1 MSRELKI
8 TEALLKR
15 MQILFRGDKLNAS
28 ECKDALCQEMLK
40 EGILVC
46 VKNGRGMV
54 CYAPEAKALQEFLA
68 SKNDAFRNLET
79 SAFKDAGEIHR
90 ADLARTTGNSKI
102 QKVRSCKGFLVNSYD
117 SIDTILNGKHFVV
130 NPPDGIFV
138 FISDFEN
145 FVLPKNVV
153 VVGIENM
160 ENFRFVAHQKMIFEK
175 LRSELQKD
183 AAHLEDVKLLFVSR
197 YPQTGDLVKWLKN
210 IPNVYIHFGDLDLAG
225 IHIFLTEFYANL
237 GNRANFL
244 IPHDAELR
252 ISHGSTKRYDDQA
265 ARFESMIVTDP
276 RVQPLVNLI
285 KKYHKGYDQEGY
297 IETSPSNFLRFE
309 NILANK

>member
-15 MQILFRGDKLNAS
+15 MQRLFRGEKLNAS
-28 ECKDALCQEMLK
+28 ECKDAFCLEMLK
-40 EGILVC
+40 EGILIG
-46 VKNGRGMV
+46 VKNGRGLI
-54 CYAPEAKALQEFLA
+54 CYAPEAKALQAFLV
-68 SKNDAFRNLET
+68 SKSDAFRNLET
-79 SAFKDAGEIHR
+79 SAFKEANAIHR

-117 SIDTILNGKHFVV
+117 SIDTILNGRPFVV
-130 NPPDGIFV
+130 NPPKGSFV
-138 FISDFEN
+138 FISDYEN
-145 FVLPKNVV
+145 FNLPQNVV

-160 ENFRFVAHQKMIFEK
+160 ENFRFVEHQKMIFEK
-175 LRSELQKD
+175 LRSEIQKE
-183 AAHLEDVKLLFVSR
+183 AVHPKNVKLLFVSR
-197 YPQTGDLVKWLKN
+197 YPQTGDLIKWLKN

-225 IHIFLTEFYANL
+225 IHIFLTEFYAKL

-244 IPHDAELR
+244 IPHDAEQR

-265 ARFESMIVTDP
+265 ARFENMIVTDA
-276 RVQPLVNLI
+276 RVHPLVNLI

-297 IETSPSNFLRFE
+297 IEASQSDFLPFE
-309 NILANK
+309 NILVNK